1 MKVIVKKPGE
11 KQIIKDIANGDL
23 IKSVK
28 KIIKPGKFFGLLF
41 NEVAGTDVAA
51 LASQE
56 QKVLVYCK
64 KKQDLKKDA
73 YNFELQKNPLIN
85 FYGTVVV
92 ARIKDSS
99 AETVDAVDL
108 TEEDIKFFEKVAK

>member
-1 MKVIVKKPGE
+1 MKVLVKKPGE
-11 KQIIKDIANGDL
+11 KQIAKDLANDNF

-51 LASQE
+51 LASPG
-56 QKVLVYCK
+56 QKVVVYCK
-64 KKQDLKKDA
+64 KKQDLKRDT
-73 YNFELQKNPLIN
+73 YNFELQKSPLIN
-85 FYGTVVV
+85 FYGTVVI

-99 AETVDAVDL
+99 AETIEVADL
-108 TEEDIKFFEKVAK
+108 TEEDIKFFEKIAK